1 MLRTN
6 LKTPAP
12 KRNKFRSFWL
22 AISIESL
29 LALTILLLIP
39 PDPKNAFLLGY
50 SLPRLIM
57 ALGIVMMGIFSFCI
71 TMSLRNNVYLGS
83 KLVSLAQK
91 AYNSDFFVFVTC
103 VSSAATVTAGILFTI
118 YWTFISEA
126 RGQEALLTRL
136 APLVLLVSAISVQVL
151 RLIRSRPLISLVHKF
166 RVWLFFPLV
175 VLISV
180 NFSMKLVQ
188 DIRSNLEESGKEQFI
203 AKDSL
208 HYYQIAETFS
218 HFDFRM
224 QYIQDDR
231 AHREPLYPLLLA
243 LPYGLFNGD
252 IFPLAMVNVV
262 LLIVMLFIAYFSLGE
277 LLNSYIAGLAAIL
290 FVTSDEVLNSYTT
303 VQLQTEPLF
312 VLLSFVT
319 NVLFLLYL
327 QRKENKYLYTAGATA
342 GLSYL
347 ARPNGLFLSLA
358 MFFVLLGYEL
368 WMLLRQPDERTRN
381 LKAVALQYGIFAG
394 IFILT
399 TVPSWLPRLV
409 YTGNPIYHDYLPN
422 FMWVD
427 TYEEGHISGPPRY
440 TMQDYFA
447 NHSLKDVVS
456 RVEFGLNRVY
466 LADTIIHWRWPASI
480 LVIVGFVFGCLAIR
494 PEYSLLAVFMFIQM
508 LPIVWTYLPNQTLRI
523 PYTALMPFAMI
534 YLAALFSVSIQAL
547 IYIGK
552 SLLARLQTY
561 VRLPNILAKG
571 E

>member
-1 MLRTN
+1 MREN
-6 LKTPAP
+6 LQ
-12 KRNKFRSFWL
+12 SFWL
-22 AISIESL
+22 ATSIESL
-29 LALTILLLIP
+29 LALTFLLLIP

-57 ALGIVMMGIFSFCI
+57 VLGIVMIGISSLLI

-91 AYNSDFFVFVTC
+91 AYNSDFFVFVTF
-103 VSSAATVTAGILFTI
+103 VSSAVTTAVGILFTV
-118 YWTFISEA
+118 YWVFIS
-126 RGQEALLTRL
+126 RGHGYEALLTRL
-136 APLVLLVSAISVQVL
+136 APLVLLVSAISVHVL
-151 RLIRSRPLISLVHKF
+151 WLIRSRPLISLVRKY

-175 VLISV
+175 ILINV
-180 NFSMKLVQ
+180 NFSMKLLQ
-188 DIRSNLEESGKEQFI
+188 DIDSNLETSGVEPFI

-224 QYIQDDR
+224 QYIQEDR

-243 LPYGLFNGD
+243 IPYKLFDGE
-252 IFPLAMVNVV
+252 IFPLALVNVV
-262 LLIVMLFIAYFSLGE
+262 LLILMLFITYFSFGK
-277 LLNSYIAGLAAIL
+277 LLNSSIAGLAAIL
-290 FVTSDEVLNSYTT
+290 FVTSDRVLISYTT

-312 VLLSFVT
+312 VLLSLVT
-319 NVLFLLYL
+319 SILFLLYL
-327 QRKENKYLYTAGATA
+327 QRKENKYLYSAAAAA

-358 MFFVLLGYEL
+358 LFSVLLGYEI
-368 WMLLRQPDERTRN
+368 WMVLRQRYERTRN
-381 LKAVALQYGIFAG
+381 LKAVALRYGIFCG
-394 IFILT
+394 ILILT
-399 TVPSWLPRLV
+399 TLPSWLPRIV

-447 NHSLKDVVS
+447 NHDLKDAVS

-480 LVIVGFVFGCLAIR
+480 LVILGFIFGCLAIR
-494 PEYSLLAVFMFIQM
+494 PQYFLLTIFMFVQM

-523 PYTALMPFAMI
+523 PYTALLPFAMI
-534 YLAALFSVSIQAL
+534 YLAALFSLSIKTL

-552 SLLARLQTY
+552 SLSKRVQTHIQ
-561 VRLPNILAKG
+561 LPDILAKG

>member
-1 MLRTN
+1 MREKLQ
-6 LKTPAP
+6 
-12 KRNKFRSFWL
+12 SFWL
-22 AISIESL
+22 ATSIESL
-29 LALTILLLIP
+29 LALTFLLLIP

-57 ALGIVMMGIFSFCI
+57 ALGIVMIGIFSLCI

-91 AYNSDFFVFVTC
+91 AYNSDFFVFVTF
-103 VSSAATVTAGILFTI
+103 VSSAVTMAVGILFTV
-118 YWTFISEA
+118 YWIFISGG
-126 RGQEALLTRL
+126 RGQEALVTRL
-136 APLVLLVSAISVQVL
+136 APLVLLVSAISVHVL

-175 VLISV
+175 VLISI

-224 QYIQDDR
+224 QYIQEDR

-243 LPYGLFNGD
+243 LPYGLFKGD

-262 LLIVMLFIAYFSLGE
+262 LLIVMLFVTYFSLGE
-277 LLNSYIAGLAAIL
+277 LLNSFIAGLAAIL
-290 FVTSDEVLNSYTT
+290 FVTTDEVLSSYTT
-303 VQLQTEPLF
+303 VQLMTDPLF

-319 NVLFLLYL
+319 SILFLLYL
-327 QRKENKYLYTAGATA
+327 QRKENKYLYSAAVAA

-358 MFFVLLGYEL
+358 LFSVLLGYEM
-368 WMLLRQPDERTRN
+368 WMVLRQRDEHTRN
-381 LKAVALQYGIFAG
+381 LKAVALRYGIFCG
-394 IFILT
+394 ILILT
-399 TVPSWLPRLV
+399 TLPSWLPRLV

-447 NHSLKDVVS
+447 THDLTDVIS
-456 RVEFGLNRVY
+456 RVGFGLNRVY
-466 LADTIIHWRWPASI
+466 MADTIIHWRRPASI
-480 LVIVGFVFGCLAIR
+480 LVILGFVFGCLAIR
-494 PEYSLLAVFMFIQM
+494 PQYLLLTVFMFIQM
-508 LPIVWTYLPNQTLRI
+508 FPIVWTYLANQTLRI

-534 YLAALFSVSIQAL
+534 YLAALFSLSIQAL

-552 SLLARLQTY
+552 SLSTRLQTY

>member
-1 MLRTN
+1 MREN
-6 LKTPAP
+6 LQ
-12 KRNKFRSFWL
+12 SFWL
-22 AISIESL
+22 ATSIESL
-29 LALTILLLIP
+29 LALTFLLLIP

-57 ALGIVMMGIFSFCI
+57 VLGIVMIGISSLLI

-91 AYNSDFFVFVTC
+91 AYNSDFFVFVTF
-103 VSSAATVTAGILFTI
+103 VSSAVTTAVGILFTV
-118 YWTFISEA
+118 YWVFIS
-126 RGQEALLTRL
+126 RGHGYEALLTRL
-136 APLVLLVSAISVQVL
+136 APLVLLVSAISVHVL
-151 RLIRSRPLISLVHKF
+151 WLIRSRPLISLVRKY

-175 VLISV
+175 ILISV
-180 NFSMKLVQ
+180 NFSMKLLQ
-188 DIRSNLEESGKEQFI
+188 DIDSNLETSGVEPFI

-224 QYIQDDR
+224 QYIQEDR

-243 LPYGLFNGD
+243 IPYKLFDGE
-252 IFPLAMVNVV
+252 IFPLALVNVV
-262 LLIVMLFIAYFSLGE
+262 LLILMLFITYFSFGK
-277 LLNSYIAGLAAIL
+277 LLNSSIAGLAAIL
-290 FVTSDEVLNSYTT
+290 FVTSDRVLISYTT

-312 VLLSFVT
+312 VLLSLVT
-319 NVLFLLYL
+319 SILFLLYL
-327 QRKENKYLYTAGATA
+327 QRKENKYLYSAAAAA

-358 MFFVLLGYEL
+358 LFSVLLGYEI
-368 WMLLRQPDERTRN
+368 WMVLRQRYERTRN
-381 LKAVALQYGIFAG
+381 LKAVAVRYGIFCG
-394 IFILT
+394 ILILT
-399 TVPSWLPRLV
+399 TLPSWLPRIV

-447 NHSLKDVVS
+447 NHDLKDAVS

-480 LVIVGFVFGCLAIR
+480 LVILGFIFGCLAIR
-494 PEYSLLAVFMFIQM
+494 PQYFLLTIFMFVQM

-523 PYTALMPFAMI
+523 PYTALLPFAMI
-534 YLAALFSVSIQAL
+534 YLAALFSLSIKTL

-552 SLLARLQTY
+552 SLSKRVQTHIQ
-561 VRLPNILAKG
+561 LPDILAKG

>member
-1 MLRTN
+1 MREN
-6 LKTPAP
+6 LQ
-12 KRNKFRSFWL
+12 SFWL
-22 AISIESL
+22 ATSIESL
-29 LALTILLLIP
+29 LALTFLLLIP

-57 ALGIVMMGIFSFCI
+57 VLGIVMIGISSLLI

-91 AYNSDFFVFVTC
+91 AYNSDFFVFVTF
-103 VSSAATVTAGILFTI
+103 VSSAVTTAVGILFTV
-118 YWTFISEA
+118 YWVFIS
-126 RGQEALLTRL
+126 RGHGYEALLTRL
-136 APLVLLVSAISVQVL
+136 APLVLLVSAISVHVL
-151 RLIRSRPLISLVHKF
+151 WLIRSRPLISLVRKY

-175 VLISV
+175 ILISV
-180 NFSMKLVQ
+180 NFSMKLLQ
-188 DIRSNLEESGKEQFI
+188 DIDSNLETSGVEPFI

-224 QYIQDDR
+224 QYIQEDR

-243 LPYGLFNGD
+243 IPYKLFDGE
-252 IFPLAMVNVV
+252 IFPLALVNVV
-262 LLIVMLFIAYFSLGE
+262 LLILMLFITYFSFGK
-277 LLNSYIAGLAAIL
+277 LLNSSIAGLAAIL
-290 FVTSDEVLNSYTT
+290 FVTSDRVLISYTT

-312 VLLSFVT
+312 VLLSLVT
-319 NVLFLLYL
+319 SILFLLYL
-327 QRKENKYLYTAGATA
+327 QRKENKYLYSAAAAA

-358 MFFVLLGYEL
+358 LFSVLLGYEI
-368 WMLLRQPDERTRN
+368 WMVLRQRYERTRN
-381 LKAVALQYGIFAG
+381 LKAVAVRYGIFCG
-394 IFILT
+394 ILILT
-399 TVPSWLPRLV
+399 TLPSWLPRIV

-447 NHSLKDVVS
+447 NHDLKDAVS

-480 LVIVGFVFGCLAIR
+480 LVILGFIFGCLAIR
-494 PEYSLLAVFMFIQM
+494 PQYFLLTIFMFVQM

-523 PYTALMPFAMI
+523 PYTALLPFAMI
-534 YLAALFSVSIQAL
+534 YLAALFSLSIKAL

-552 SLLARLQTY
+552 SLSTRVQTHIQ
-561 VRLPNILAKG
+561 LPDILAKG